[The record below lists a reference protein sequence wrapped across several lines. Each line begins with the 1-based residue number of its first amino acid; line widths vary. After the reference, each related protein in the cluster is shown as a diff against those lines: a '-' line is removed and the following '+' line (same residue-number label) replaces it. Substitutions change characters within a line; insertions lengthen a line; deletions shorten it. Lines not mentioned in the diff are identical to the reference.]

1 MMGLNSNM
9 IQSIVIA
16 IIVFLVQ
23 LLFLEF
29 LVLANAT
36 MQRAVRDHADFGGG
50 NFTSISL
57 REEQTLDN
65 PGIVYTLSRI
75 GNTTTCG
82 ITPATTGKTGDA
94 LKLYSED
101 GNVVTVLAVAVGT
114 DIGRTPTCK
123 WNTRP
128 EVVDQFSA
136 IIEIIGEI
144 IPLLLVVAVS
154 SEAFMLMYLRGSQ
167 GGITAVVGTRVA
179 LLVIA
184 YVVIL
189 FAPTLFDFSEDALAV
204 FTSNAITGTDRFEQI
219 SKLLLSLIPLAYELL
234 VLAILGWNSYST
246 ARAVRSKYQSG
257 RSGNSS
263 MMAGLG
269 SRR

>member
-1 MMGLNSNM
+1 MIGLNSNM

-29 LVLANAT
+29 LILANAT
-36 MQRAVRDHADFGGG
+36 MQRAVRDHAEFGGG
-50 NFTSISL
+50 NFTSITL
-57 REEQTLDN
+57 RVNEDLAN
-65 PGIVYTLSRI
+65 PGTIHTLSQFEASTNCKS
-75 GNTTTCG
+75 NTVIAAG
-82 ITPATTGKTGDA
+82 A
-94 LKLYSED
+94 KLYSED
-101 GNVVTVLAVAVGT
+101 GNAVSFSAGQAGDAVFA
-114 DIGRTPTCK
+114 DSTPTCV
-123 WNTRP
+123 WNERP
-128 EVVDQFSA
+128 VVVEQFSA

-189 FAPTLFDFSEDALAV
+189 FAPTLFDFSEDALSV
-204 FTSNAITGTDRFEQI
+204 FVSNAITGTDRFEQI

-234 VLAILGWNSYST
+234 VLAILGWNTYST
-246 ARAVRSKYQSG
+246 ARAVRS
-257 RSGNSS
+257 RASGNRRPQ

-269 SRR
+269 R